1 MSKNTSQQQS
11 ATVLSDLISQLSTD
25 DIRSK
30 KDVKTADSLSN
41 PPRRQFTRQRRQLT
55 AGERRQYA
63 RMASLH
69 LTKLQQRL
77 PPRARIGLYYDGFGE
92 LPTQP
97 LLDWCRRLG
106 YLPYLPVVGSLG
118 RADKGNIDKRLRF
131 VPIYHKKLLNVPSR
145 IHSLGMKQNHHRRL
159 LWARELDVIICPLVA
174 VDLSGNRMGMGGGFY
189 DTTLGKSYQVGLKK
203 PLKVGWCYDFQ
214 VVEALERQPWDV
226 PLDGLI
232 TPSNIRWFKRNQI
245 KNSND
250 KASSAEN
257 VEEYLQTLGND
268 DAREK
273 LYYSQEQSF
282 SSDELARVVNEE
294 RLNKLLADSDA
305 FLNSLSGEIKDF
317 DEGDINIGK

>member
-1 MSKNTSQQQS
+1 MSKNTSQQHS
-11 ATVLSDLISQLSTD
+11 ATALSDSLPELAND
-25 DIRSK
+25 DAHSK
-30 KDVKTADSLSN
+30 NDIKTADSLSN
-41 PPRRQFTRQRRQLT
+41 PPRKQFTRQRRQLT

-69 LTKLQQRL
+69 LIKLQQRL

-97 LLDWCRRLG
+97 LLDWCQRLG

-118 RADKGNIDKRLRF
+118 RTRNGNDDKRLRF
-131 VPIYHKKLLNVPSR
+131 VPIYQSKLLNIPTR

-203 PLKVGWCYDFQ
+203 PLKIGWCYDFQ
-214 VVEALERQPWDV
+214 VVEQLERQAWDV

-232 TPSNIRWFKRNQI
+232 TPSGLRWFKRNQI
-245 KNSND
+245 TSRYD
-250 KASSAEN
+250 KASSADS
-257 VEEYLQTLGND
+257 VDTYLRALGND

-282 SSDELARVVNEE
+282 NSDELAKVVNKK
-294 RLNKLLADSDA
+294 RLNELLADSDA
-305 FLNSLSGEIKDF
+305 FLASLTGEIEDFEDDNKDP
-317 DEGDINIGK
+317 

>member
-1 MSKNTSQQQS
+1 MSKNTSQQHS
-11 ATVLSDLISQLSTD
+11 ATALSDSLPELAND
-25 DIRSK
+25 DAHSK
-30 KDVKTADSLSN
+30 NDIKTADSLSN
-41 PPRRQFTRQRRQLT
+41 PPRKQFTRQRRQLT

-69 LTKLQQRL
+69 LIKLQQRL

-97 LLDWCRRLG
+97 LLDWCQRLG

-118 RADKGNIDKRLRF
+118 RTRNGNDDKRLRF
-131 VPIYHKKLLNVPSR
+131 VPIYQSKLLNIPTR

-203 PLKVGWCYDFQ
+203 PLKIGWCYDFQ
-214 VVEALERQPWDV
+214 VVEQLERQAWDV

-232 TPSNIRWFKRNQI
+232 TPNGLRWFKRNQI
-245 KNSND
+245 TSRYD
-250 KASSAEN
+250 KASSADS
-257 VEEYLQTLGND
+257 VDTYLRALGND

-282 SSDELARVVNEE
+282 NSDELAKVVNKK
-294 RLNKLLADSDA
+294 RLNELLADSDA
-305 FLNSLSGEIKDF
+305 FLASLTGEIGDFKD
-317 DEGDINIGK
+317 DNKDP

>member
-11 ATVLSDLISQLSTD
+11 ATVVSDSISQLSTD

-30 KDVKTADSLSN
+30 NDVKTADSLSN
-41 PPRRQFTRQRRQLT
+41 PPRRQFTRRRRQLT

-69 LTKLQQRL
+69 LIKLQQRL
-77 PPRARIGLYYDGFGE
+77 PPHARIGLYYDGFGE

-97 LLDWCRRLG
+97 LLDWIIRSN
-106 YLPYLPVVGSLG
+106 YQPYLPVVGSLG

-159 LWARELDVIICPLVA
+159 YWARELDVIICPLVA

-189 DTTLGKSYQVGLKK
+189 DTTLGKSYQAGLKK
-203 PLKVGWCYDFQ
+203 PLKIGWCYDFQ
-214 VVEALERQPWDV
+214 VVEQLQRQAWDV

-232 TPSNIRWFKRNQI
+232 TPSGMRWFRRNQI

-268 DAREK
+268 DAREIR
-273 LYYSQEQSF
+273 YYSQEQSF
-282 SSDELARVVNEE
+282 NSDELARVVNEK

-317 DEGDINIGK
+317 DEGDNNGGK